1 MNKLIAICLIA
12 GIGFTA
18 CNNNQAKE
26 EALAKQ
32 EALQQVK
39 DSLALDSFR
48 RAEAAEKER
57 LQHEQQQAISSSYQD
72 EGQSGYY
79 DGAGD
84 AETQPAAQTTD
95 QKKGWSAAA
104 KGTAIGAAAGA
115 GMGALIDKDK
125 RLRGAAIGAAIG
137 GAGGYVIGRKKDRES
152 GRVQTDN

>member
-18 CNNNQAKE
+18 CNNNQSKE

-48 RAEAAEKER
+48 RAAAEKER
-57 LQHEQQQAISSSYQD
+57 LQHAQQANTSSYQD
-72 EGQSGYY
+72 EGQSGSY

-84 AETQPAAQTTD
+84 VDVQPAAQTPTN
-95 QKKGWSAAA
+95 QKKGWSSAA

-115 GMGALIDKDK
+115 GVGALIDKDK

-137 GAGGYVIGRKKDRES
+137 GAGGYAIGRKKDRES
-152 GRVQTDN
+152 GRVQKKD